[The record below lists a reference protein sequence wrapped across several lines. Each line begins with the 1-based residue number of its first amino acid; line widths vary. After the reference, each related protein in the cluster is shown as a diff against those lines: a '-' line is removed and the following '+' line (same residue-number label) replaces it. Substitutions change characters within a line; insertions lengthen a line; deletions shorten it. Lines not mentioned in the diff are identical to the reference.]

1 MVGEIIVAIG
11 FVLFLIGIIGQFRY
25 KTFFKRL
32 IVASVI
38 DSAGL
43 ILIFVGIIIRQG
55 FSPFSLKVFIIMLL
69 ILVINPLATHKLG
82 RSAYRSGL
90 GENDDN

>member
-1 MVGEIIVAIG
+1 MVGEIIIAIG
-11 FVLFLIGIIGQFRY
+11 FCFFLIGVIGQFRY

-32 IVASVI
+32 LVASLI

-43 ILIFVGIIIRQG
+43 ILIFAGIIIRQG
-55 FSPFSLKVFIIMLL
+55 FSAFSLKVFIILLL

-90 GENDDN
+90 GEKDDN